1 VQPHPHPHPDQAQL
15 ACASAHGLDHRGDRL
30 HFNSAAAEE
39 LGRRYAHAW
48 LRLAR
53 PAETL
58 CEAAPPPVPL
68 CFPANGSGDVATEAA
83 VVD

>member
-1 VQPHPHPHPDQAQL
+1 MIGAGPARVCTKSPRHHT
-15 ACASAHGLDHRGDRL
+15 HGLDHRGDRL